1 MIHIDIVKSVDIN
14 AVVFSGNGAY
24 NAFTEIVN
32 EFNNYSKNNNLD
44 INIHLTALLLNNF
57 TSTLT
62 DYETFL
68 DYLFTKKS
76 NKYDLIVYDNI
87 YKKRYGPHLL
97 DLKNILPKEH
107 IDMYMKGIS
116 NQTCIY
122 NDKII
127 GLQINI
133 DVDFLY
139 YHKNYLKTYNQ
150 KVPKTWDE
158 LIKVG
163 KYILNEERK
172 LNNTSLIG
180 YNGFF
185 LDSEGGTCSIYET
198 IYSFRDSINSPFPG
212 ITSQKAID
220 ALEKIKEVKNELSSE
235 RPTTTHYSEY
245 SSKFREYIY
254 EFIFGNKTA
263 LESLI
268 NVENLTKIHYISL
281 KTNETSIGLILFI
294 VNTIISLIMI
304 GSLIFLFIDKFRYSF
319 NILPKDYWIIYLLG
333 LLLIINNFYT
343 DIGKISI
350 FKCHLRLYIV
360 SIGNIIMNTLILIK
374 PYTIESI
381 TYNNKIFQT
390 FLTLMNKDND
400 EKTEKEIVNDLLE
413 MANNKTITTV
423 TTESSNSSIP
433 DSLLQKIKNIIWE
446 TL

>member
-1 MIHIDIVKSVDIN
+1 MYIILKILIVILIIYTNIVKSVDIN
-14 AVVFSGNGAY
+14 AVLFSDNGAFY
-24 NAFTEIVN
+24 AFTGMVN

-44 INIHLTALLLNNF
+44 INIHLTALLQNNF
-57 TSTLT
+57 TSTFT

-76 NKYDLIVYDNI
+76 NKYDLIAYDNV
-87 YKKRYGPHLL
+87 YKMRYGPHLL

-107 IDMYMKGIS
+107 IDMYMEGVS

-150 KVPKTWDE
+150 KVPKTWDD
-158 LIKVG
+158 LINVG

-220 ALEKIKEVKNELSSE
+220 ALEKIKEVKNELSS
-235 RPTTTHYSEY
+235 
-245 SSKFREYIY
+245 
-254 EFIFGNKTA
+254 
-263 LESLI
+263 
-268 NVENLTKIHYISL
+268 
-281 KTNETSIGLILFI
+281 
-294 VNTIISLIMI
+294 
-304 GSLIFLFIDKFRYSF
+304 
-319 NILPKDYWIIYLLG
+319 
-333 LLLIINNFYT
+333 
-343 DIGKISI
+343 GKISI
-350 FKCHLRLYIV
+350 FKCHLRLFII
-360 SIGNIIMNTLILIK
+360 SIGSTLSIIPLLYYLINNFKVNVQIIVWINCHRKIFLSLFIIIDIIMNTLILIK
-374 PYTIESI
+374 PYTIENI
-381 TYNNKIFQT
+381 IYNNKIFQT

-400 EKTEKEIVNDLLE
+400 EKTENEIVNDLLE
-413 MANNKTITTV
+413 MANNKTVTTI
-423 TTESSNSSIP
+423 TTESSNCSNP
-433 DSLLQKIKNIIWE
+433 ESLLHKIYIKLLKNDNDNLIKYS
-446 TL
+446 